1 MIDLKTVVRPEDWPA
16 VKMIQDRF
24 EEEAQKTEPERNRLS
39 ELSKEA
45 LPYEIKYLPDLHR
58 DFLKEL
64 PDKDRALLVLV
75 GKRESPILI
84 SLAILKPVRAVL
96 LHTAETRSEA
106 ESIKASNLIDKQLR
120 LEMVQIDPLQSDKTY
135 QVLVDIV
142 KKGQN
147 NWFCDITAGKK
158 VMGAC
163 LGAFGFWRRIPVV
176 YLDSREFKGVP
187 KPFSERLYLIKNPYD
202 CYGDPLLEAA
212 QKSLEGY
219 YFSSAENVLQS
230 LLETT
235 SLQTQYHKTEKAL
248 KIVRAYHQWDCFVHS
263 DPKEETAQKFYEDF
277 QQLLE
282 LYFRLDYRFLDSETA
297 KKNMKFVQKL
307 KEEYKVSNPS
317 LKDPWRLA
325 DVFRNAE
332 RRAVQQAFDDA
343 VARLYRC
350 VEMAATLI
358 LWKLEPKF
366 NPDSPDWDALRNR
379 YAEIDNLYKQK
390 AQECGIKADG
400 LPRYGKAG
408 LSIQITLAA
417 ALGEAVKKSG
427 QQNEDH
433 LKLADNAVQMHQIY
447 AKYDKG
453 DESPFALRNRSIL
466 AHGSRPVGEDT
477 FRKFRSA
484 AMKICKL
491 AVGEKVW
498 QELYDEAEFPKFY
511 LTE

>member
-1 MIDLKTVVRPEDWPA
+1 MIDLETVVRPEDWPA

-45 LPYEIKYLPDLHR
+45 LPYEIKYLPELHR

-84 SLAILKPVRAVL
+84 SLAILKPARAVL
-96 LHTAETRSEA
+96 LHTAETRREA
-106 ESIKASNLIDKQLR
+106 ENIKASSLIDKELH
-120 LEMVQIDPLQSDKTY
+120 LEMVEIDPLQSDKTY

-219 YFSSAENVLQS
+219 YFSSAENALQS
-230 LLETT
+230 LLETM
-235 SLQTQYHKTEKAL
+235 SLQTQYHKTETAL
-248 KIVRAYHQWDCFVHS
+248 KIVRAYHQWDQFVHS
-263 DPKEETAQKFYEDF
+263 DLTEETAQKFYKDF

-282 LYFRLDYRFLDSETA
+282 LYFRLGHQFLDSKTA
-297 KKNMKFVQKL
+297 EKNQSFVQKL
-307 KEEYKVSNPS
+307 KDTYEAGKLS
-317 LKDPWRLA
+317 LSDPCRLA
-325 DVFRNAE
+325 DVLRNAE
-332 RRAVQQAFDDA
+332 RRAVQEAFDDA

-358 LWKLEPKF
+358 LSKLDPEF
-366 NPDSPDWDALRNR
+366 NPDTADWQALQSR
-379 YAEIDNLYKQK
+379 YPEIDGLYRQK
-390 AQECGIKADG
+390 AKKSFGVDEG
-400 LPRYGKAG
+400 LPRHLNRVG
-408 LSIQITLAA
+408 LAVQITLAA
-417 ALGEAVKKSG
+417 ALGEAVSKNAG
-427 QQNEDH
+427 QNTAQ
-433 LKLADNAVQMHQIY
+433 LAENAKQIY
-447 AKYDKG
+447 EIYSNMKNKNHLF
-453 DESPFALRNRSIL
+453 ELRNRSIL
-466 AHGSRPVGEDT
+466 AHGSRPVGKQT
-477 FRKFRSA
+477 FDKFRDLT
-484 AMKICKL
+484 MQICRL
-491 AVGEKVW
+491 AVGDEW
-498 QELYDEAEFPKFY
+498 QELYDAAVFPEMR